1 MFIEHR
7 GEGARVVRRKAA
19 APPILPG
26 YSYIR
31 PLGSGGFAD
40 VYLFEQ
46 DMPRRVVAV
55 KVLVDDAVNPEVI
68 RTFNAEAD
76 IMARLSAHASIVTIY
91 QASISA
97 DGRPYF
103 VMEYCPDTMSAR
115 YKKGPL
121 AVGEVLDTGVRMAA
135 ALETAH
141 RSGLL
146 HRDIKPSNILIS
158 SLGTPVLADFGVAA
172 ALEPLDDTEEV
183 FAMSVP
189 WSSPEVL
196 DQRVTGSV
204 ASEVWSLGA
213 TLYTLLA
220 GRSPFEST
228 DREKNRRDVLTARV
242 LKAKYTPI
250 GRPDVSPKVEQILAR
265 SMSKDPAARQESM
278 YALGEE
284 LRWAQ
289 YELGI
294 APTTLE
300 VAAAEW
306 AAAGAPVDFASSA
319 PRGPV
324 ISTVN
329 KDSRR
334 AARAAQAYTARRN
347 DDDGV
352 LPPKAAA
359 PWKAAVLGGV
369 VGAAVL
375 AVVGVVVLFALGYL

>member
-1 MFIEHR
+1 
-7 GEGARVVRRKAA
+7 VVRRKSAS
-19 APPILPG
+19 PPVLPG

-76 IMARLSAHASIVTIY
+76 VLARLSAHASIVTIH

-103 VMEYCPDTMSAR
+103 VMEYCPDNMSAR
-115 YKKGPL
+115 YKKAPL
-121 AVGEVLDTGVRMAA
+121 PVAEVLDTGVRIAA

-141 RSGLL
+141 RSGVL
-146 HRDIKPSNILIS
+146 HRDIKPSNILIT
-158 SLGTPVLADFGVAA
+158 SLGAPVLADFGVAT
-172 ALEPLDDTEEV
+172 ALDPLDDADEV
-183 FAMSVP
+183 VAMSVP

-196 DQRVTGSV
+196 EQPVTGSV
-204 ASEVWSLGA
+204 AAEVWSLGA

-220 GRSPFEST
+220 GRSPFESP

-242 LKAKYTPI
+242 VKARYTAV
-250 GRPDVSPKVEQILAR
+250 GRSDVTPRIEGILSRA
-265 SMSKDPAARQESM
+265 MSRDPAARHASM
-278 YALGEE
+278 EALAEE

-289 YELGI
+289 YELGLP
-294 APTTLE
+294 PTTLE
-300 VAAAEW
+300 IAAREW
-306 AAAGAPVDFASSA
+306 AAAGAPVDFAAAA

-329 KDSRR
+329 KESRR
-334 AARAAQAYTARRN
+334 ATRAAQAYAQRRA
-347 DDDGV
+347 DDDDV
-352 LPPKAAA
+352 LPARSGV
-359 PWKAAVLGGV
+359 PWKAALLGGLI
-369 VGAAVL
+369 GAGVL
-375 AVVGVVVLFALGYL
+375 AALGVVVLFATGVL

>member
-1 MFIEHR
+1 M
-7 GEGARVVRRKAA
+7 VRRKAA
-19 APPILPG
+19 APPVLPG

-76 IMARLSAHASIVTIY
+76 IMARLSAHASIVTIH

-115 YKKGPL
+115 YKKSPL
-121 AVGEVLDTGVRMAA
+121 PVAEVLDTGVRMAA

-146 HRDIKPSNILIS
+146 HRDIKPSNILIT
-158 SLGTPVLADFGVAA
+158 SLGTPVLADFGVAT
-172 ALEPLDDTEEV
+172 ALDPLEEVDEV

-196 DQRVTGSV
+196 EQRTTGTV

-220 GRSPFEST
+220 GRSPFESV

-242 LKAKYTPI
+242 VKAKYTPI
-250 GRPDVSPKVEQILAR
+250 GRPDVAPKVEQILAKA
-265 SMSKDPAARQESM
+265 MSKDPAARQASM
-278 YALGEE
+278 HALAEE

-294 APTTLE
+294 PPTTLE
-300 VAAAEW
+300 VAAPEW

-324 ISTVN
+324 ITTVD

-334 AARAAQAYTARRN
+334 AARAAQAYTARRAE
-347 DDDGV
+347 DDGV
-352 LPPKAAA
+352 LPPAARPA
-359 PWKAAVLGGV
+359 WRAALLGAV
-369 VGAAVL
+369 VGAGVL
-375 AVVGVVVLFALGYL
+375 GVLGVVALFLLGVL

>member
-1 MFIEHR
+1 
-7 GEGARVVRRKAA
+7 VVRRKAA
-19 APPILPG
+19 APPVLPG

-103 VMEYCPDTMSAR
+103 VMEFCPDNMSAK
-115 YKKGPL
+115 YKKAPL
-121 AVGEVLDTGVRMAA
+121 PVAEVLDTGVRIAA

-158 SLGTPVLADFGVAA
+158 SLGSPVLADFGVATA
-172 ALEPLDDTEEV
+172 IAPLEDGEEI

-196 DQRVTGSV
+196 EQRITGSV

-220 GRSPFEST
+220 GRSPFESI
-228 DREKNRRDVLTARV
+228 DRDKNRRDALTARV
-242 LKAKYTPI
+242 VKARYTPI
-250 GRPDVSPKVEQILAR
+250 GRADVTPRLEGILQR
-265 SMSKDPAARQESM
+265 SMSKDPAARHESM
-278 YALGEE
+278 HALAEE

-289 YELGI
+289 YESGM
-294 APTTLE
+294 APTALE
-300 VAAAEW
+300 VAAPEW
-306 AAAGAPVDFASSA
+306 AAAGAPVDFAASA
-319 PRGPV
+319 PRGPIV
-324 ISTVN
+324 STVN

-334 AARAAQAYTARRN
+334 AARAAAAYTARRAE
-347 DDDGV
+347 DDGV
-352 LPPKAAA
+352 LPARAGA
-359 PWKAAVLGGV
+359 PWKAALIGGLVGAGVLG
-369 VGAAVL
+369 
-375 AVVGVVVLFALGYL
+375 VVGVVLLFALRIL